1 MQNLNEQYL
10 GHWFN
15 QGAKRDYSLF
25 LFMSLKTFNSKIKSV
40 QMCFGLT
47 CISKGV
53 GGKKRLDNLIFSNDF
68 QILEISYFK

>member
-1 MQNLNEQYL
+1 MSSI
-10 GHWFN
+10 WDS
-15 QGAKRDYSLF
+15 GATGGPKETTAFF

-53 GGKKRLDNLIFSNDF
+53 GGLKRQDNLIFSNDF